1 MGCFIEV
8 HGGGY
13 PIVVAHF
20 LGPLAIKRPDRS
32 GIPGV
37 HSVFPSQPPD
47 IFPILFLAIPVN
59 QTFESRVRCD
69 PGEA

>member
-32 GIPGV
+32 GIPGG
-37 HSVFPSQPPD
+37 SLRFPQP
-47 IFPILFLAIPVN
+47 AAGHIPN
-59 QTFESRVRCD
+59 TL
-69 PGEA
+69 PGYPG